1 MLLKDVSVIIPISLN
16 DKPREQA
23 FQWVKK
29 FYETMFPEVELC
41 IGVCNEKP
49 FSKAKV
55 INKTVEKSK
64 GDILVIADADIFYD
78 PSLLEQSIK
87 QLETHAWVIPFRN
100 VLNISQKSTQDLLE
114 IEPQWPLP
122 INIETK
128 SRPYGPRATGGVNIV
143 PRTHFETV
151 YGFDERFVGWGG
163 EDDAFAASLKQLC
176 GNAKRMDATL
186 YHLWHERNNGGHYAA
201 NRELLR
207 AYRSGKESIKNE
219 IEKRRGQ
226 IF

>member
-1 MLLKDVSVIIPISLN
+1 MLKDVSVIIPISLN
-16 DKPREQA
+16 DQSREHA

-41 IGVCNEKP
+41 IGICNEKP
-49 FSKAKV
+49 FSKAKA
-55 INKTVEKSK
+55 INKAVEKSK

-87 QLETHAWVIPFRN
+87 HLETHAWVIPFRK
-100 VLNISQKSTQDLLE
+100 VLNISQKSTQDLLK

-122 INIETK
+122 IHIETK
-128 SRPYGPRATGGVNIV
+128 SRPYAAMGGVNIV
-143 PRTHFETV
+143 PRKHFETV
-151 YGFDERFVGWGG
+151 FGFDERFVGWGG
-163 EDDAFAASLKQLC
+163 EDDAFAASLNQLC
-176 GNAKRMDATL
+176 GYVKRMDATL
-186 YHLWHERNNGGHYAA
+186 YHLWHQRNNMGNYAA
-201 NRELLR
+201 NRELLK
-207 AYRSGKESIKNE
+207 AYRSGKESIKKE